1 MLLTHLVRRLFAR
14 VVVADRVLR
23 VLKLRVS
30 GLAYAESKIA
40 SNTERPWGGGKRQ
53 RAGVRKGHYTYFA
66 VTFDADDLAGAVR
79 DLVRRTCS

>member
-23 VLKLRVS
+23 VLEICVS
-30 GLAYAESKIA
+30 GLAYISSEKA
-40 SNTERPWGGGKRQ
+40 SNTG
-53 RAGVRKGHYTYFA
+53 RARASRNEQKLEKETYFA